1 MKFNNVIVLLLS
13 GVLVGTSGCRK
24 EPRHTETA
32 PHKTEASEGESGT
45 PKNAAASPI
54 SPEELDVQ
62 NKLKRITDWRSYL
75 EAARGNTHIASRI
88 SRGINFIAD
97 PDRRMACFNR
107 FVEIAFS
114 YPLDATDPGTRMDQF
129 FAFSTV
135 SETAAG
141 GAEEYDDQGSFWE
154 TSLRRLKRLQE
165 EMLGVQAFFDGK
177 GCQGNFK
184 GKTDDWK
191 EYRDY
196 VKREYDRSDKGLSR
210 IFGTIQTADFLTYE
224 RWLSIWVEL
233 EKTLCHEVDVWDD
246 VIEKWKKAQN
256 VDPVSD
262 KRKKMLGYN
271 NDKLRQALRE
281 CTRQVELERERRRD
295 GPDVKV
301 DTGGL

>member
-13 GVLVGTSGCRK
+13 GALAGTSGCRK
-24 EPRHTETA
+24 EPQHAEAAT
-32 PHKTEASEGESGT
+32 HKTEASGGESGT
-45 PKNAAASPI
+45 PRNAAASPI

-62 NKLKRITDWRSYL
+62 NNLKRITDWRSYL

-88 SRGINFIAD
+88 SRGINLIAD
-97 PDRRMACFNR
+97 HDRRMACFNR

-114 YPLDATDPGTRMDQF
+114 YSVDAADPGTRTGQLS
-129 FAFSTV
+129 AFCEV
-135 SETAAG
+135 SEMAARS
-141 GAEEYDDQGSFWE
+141 AEERDDEEHFWN
-154 TSLRRLKRLQE
+154 TNLHRLKRVQE
-165 EMLGVQAFFDGK
+165 EMLSVQAFFDGQDR
-177 GCQGNFK
+177 QGDFK
-184 GKTDDWK
+184 GKTDDWQ

-196 VKREYDRSDKGLSR
+196 VKRKYDSLDKSFSR
-210 IFGTIQTADFLTYE
+210 NFGTIQTADFLTYE
-224 RWLSIWVEL
+224 RWLSIWAEL

-281 CTRQVELERERRRD
+281 CTRQVELERERRRG